1 MTELMQANR
10 EWANRPDDERYLNLN
25 EMLTMMQYE
34 KQISHQDVRTAQVLV
49 ERFRSDVG
57 NKGLYYDGARKPIDL
72 SNWFFSQL
80 CQRLEAPAAYLRELP
95 ANLVIDCLKASNA
108 AHANVLVYGTN
119 EKLKALTSP
128 SYGRIYNADVLEK
141 LINLVGD
148 GTGRDSKWKVPG
160 VRKVDVDITKAN
172 TTLYASDRDMFVF
185 LADEHNRIEIPNLR
199 QTTATSDVRSLARG
213 FFISNSEV
221 GAGTLRISTFLFDE
235 VCENRIVWGAEQVR
249 HFKIKHTSRAPLRM
263 ISEAMP
269 YLEAISKQSVTIEQ
283 DRIRDAMNDY
293 VGTPPAGMS
302 LRVAPLTMQRDEA
315 FEWLAKRMP
324 TQIAAK
330 KAIACH
336 EAEEGFVPRSRY
348 DMINA
353 ATAYAKTIPY
363 QNERVLVETLAG
375 GWL

>member
-10 EWANRPDDERYLNLN
+10 EWANRPADERFISLNQ
-25 EMLTMMQYE
+25 MLDTVYAE
-34 KQISHQDVRTAQVLV
+34 KQISAQDIRVAKEIV
-49 ERFRSDVG
+49 EQLFTED
-57 NKGLYYDGARKPIDL
+57 NEAMYYQGKNRPMNIT
-72 SNWFFSQL
+72 NWFFGQL
-80 CQRLEAPAAYLRELP
+80 CSRLGAPAAYLRDLP
-95 ANLVIDCLKASNA
+95 ASLAIECLKASDDA
-108 AHANVLVYGTN
+108 DDNVLVYGTSQ
-119 EKLKALTSP
+119 KLKALTSP
-128 SYGRIYNADVLEK
+128 SYGRIYNANVVAK

-148 GTGRDSKWKVPG
+148 GTGRDSNWKVPG
-160 VRKVDVDITKAN
+160 EFGEAVEINKQN
-172 TTLYASDRDMFVF
+172 TMLYASDRDMFVF
-185 LADEHNRIEIPNLR
+185 LADEYNRIEIPNLR
-199 QTTATSDVRSLARG
+199 QTNDANDTRSLARG

-221 GAGTLRISTFLFDE
+221 GAGTLRISTFLFDY
-235 VCENRIVWGAEQVR
+235 VYCNRIVWGAEQVK

-269 YLEAISKQSVTIEQ
+269 YLEAISKQSATIEQ

-293 VGTPPAGMS
+293 VIDKAYASAHILPPIS
-302 LRVAPLTMQRDEA
+302 MQRDTA
-315 FEWLAKRMP
+315 FEWLAKKMP

-336 EAEEGFVPRSRY
+336 EAEEGFVPRTRY